1 MKGEDMLNTDQK
13 ETTST
18 PRRRV
23 IWIGF
28 GAIAIVA
35 IAVGLW
41 FGARPSSRPKP
52 RQHTPMSSMAD
63 MASSS
68 DDTSTDATAANAE
81 LRVELGPDDLKKA
94 QVQTVYLDV
103 RETSGTLRVP
113 GIVNPDE
120 YREVHVTPLVGGV
133 IRQVPLVLPDH
144 LRRAHPMPSLF
155 TSDLPHPAPGS
166 P

>member
-35 IAVGLW
+35 ISVGLW

-52 RQHTPMSSMAD
+52 RQHAPMSSMAE
-63 MASSS
+63 MASPSS
-68 DDTSTDATAANAE
+68 DASTDAAAANVE
-81 LRVELGPDDLKKA
+81 LQVELGPDDLKKA
-94 QVQTVYLDV
+94 QVRTVHPDV
-103 RETSGTLRVP
+103 KETSGTLPVP
-113 GIVNPDE
+113 GFFNPDE
-120 YREVHVTPLVGGV
+120 YREALFPPLMSCVSRPIPV
-133 IRQVPLVLPDH
+133 
-144 LRRAHPMPSLF
+144 S
-155 TSDLPHPAPGS
+155 
-166 P
+166 